1 MCSASFDLAD
11 FLELNK
17 NGSFN
22 MVVILEASVAPP
34 IKIKSLDETKELYH
48 NLPQDVSIDLALRLN
63 VLLKG
68 YVLLEERYIV

>member
-1 MCSASFDLAD
+1 
-11 FLELNK
+11 
-17 NGSFN
+17 

-34 IKIKSLDETKELYH
+34 IKKYLNETKDLYH

-68 YVLLEERYIV
+68 YVLWEERYIVLY